1 MKLFIILKDSYLV
14 KKSTKITL
22 KKIKFVLNFLI
33 HLEYGKVSS
42 F

>member
-1 MKLFIILKDSYLV
+1 MKLFIILKDGHLV

-33 HLEYGKVSS
+33 QLEYGKVSS